1 MSVDLLNRFFEFNPG
16 LMAEVNK
23 TPALVSLLYDA
34 NLLPEQVETEQEAKN
49 LIAIIISYKLGQESL

>member
-1 MSVDLLNRFFEFNPG
+1 MSVDLLDRFVEFNPE

-49 LIAIIISYKLGQESL
+49 LIAIITGYKLGQESL